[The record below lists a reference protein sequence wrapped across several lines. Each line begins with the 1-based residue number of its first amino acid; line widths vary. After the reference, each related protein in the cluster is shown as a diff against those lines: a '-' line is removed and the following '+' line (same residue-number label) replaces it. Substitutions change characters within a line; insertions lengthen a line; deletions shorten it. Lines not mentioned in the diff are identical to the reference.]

1 MTRSNRRGNIV
12 VLTAVGLV
20 LILGM
25 VAFAVDTGYMLVV
38 KSQAQVAAD
47 AAALAAGGEM
57 CDILMAQRK
66 NLREDKAL
74 AQVREEARKYCAKH
88 RVGGKKGF
96 LVPEEDVTI
105 GRLVD
110 HCDLNED
117 PKPCPLSEANAI
129 RVTVRRDADR
139 GGAIPLFFARVLG
152 RYDFEVEATATVLV
166 AQRVV
171 GVRPTPDHPNG
182 PLFPYTFKEQEWRS
196 ALDGLTGM
204 DEWTYDAKTGKV
216 HPGPDGVP
224 EFSFFPIETSKGNFG
239 SIDLGGS
246 NNATPDL
253 KRQIV
258 HGVNEQ
264 DLADFGGEFVLDDT
278 GSLYVNGDTGL
289 SLAVEPDMQAILGEP
304 RLMPLY
310 ASYEGTGN
318 RTMYRIVGFA
328 GIRLMEVQLKGGDKF
343 ILAQPA
349 IVNDPSVVTGS
360 AGTQSDYAVFA
371 PKLVK

>member
-1 MTRSNRRGNIV
+1 MTVSNRRGNV
-12 VLTAVGLV
+12 AVLTAVGLV
-20 LILGM
+20 AILAM
-25 VAFAVDTGYMLVV
+25 VAFAVDTGYMLVA

-57 CDILMAQRK
+57 CDLLMAQRG
-66 NLREDKAL
+66 NLREEKAL
-74 AQVREEARKYCAKH
+74 AQIRQEARKYCAKH
-88 RVGGKKGF
+88 MVGGKKGI
-96 LVPEEDVTI
+96 LVPEEDMVV

-110 HCDLNED
+110 HED
-117 PKPCPLSEANAI
+117 RTEEPQPCPLSQANAI

-166 AQRVV
+166 AQKVV
-171 GVRPTPDHPNG
+171 GVRPTPEHPDG

-196 ALDGLTGM
+196 ALDGLTGK
-204 DEWTYDAKTGKV
+204 DEWTYDAKMGKV

-253 KRQIV
+253 RRQIV
-258 HGVNEQ
+258 DGVNQQ
-264 DLADFGGEFVLDDT
+264 DLEDFGGEFVLDET

-289 SLAVEPDMQAILGEP
+289 SLAVEPDMQAILGQP
-304 RLMPLY
+304 RVMPLY

-318 RTMYRIVGFA
+318 QTMYRIVGFA
-328 GIRLMEVQLKGGDKF
+328 GIRLMEVQLKGGEKF

-349 IVNDPSVVTGS
+349 IVNDPTVVTGA

-371 PKLVK
+371 PKLVR